1 VLRAMN
7 VEPRPTD
14 SRSKLGR
21 LFVVLALLNIVAAV
35 SGLAMGRL
43 TLGMLHD
50 AQIGAG
56 EWNYRVEELTSLRD
70 VMAALDAPAK
80 AVFRS
85 KDVVLERARL
95 AAAEGRLDRRMARVR
110 AQFGP
115 ALAAASET
123 RLGGPLRVIEEAVA
137 NMAARTRLVLDA
149 YAAGRIDEAAR
160 AMVTADR
167 AFDEANAAVTAI
179 LQSQVAHHAQALAEL
194 HRTANRMQAAQIA
207 FAMLILLLVAGST
220 LYKRAADRMWQQ
232 SEAERDRF
240 VEDLKAHRIAAE
252 QASAAK
258 SAFLANMSHEIRT
271 PLNGAIGMID
281 ILLDSPLSHEQ
292 RVQAETARA
301 SADQL
306 LQVIGN
312 ILDISK
318 LEANTLSLEDVP
330 FDIVPL
336 VEGAAQTFAAK
347 AHAKEVEI
355 CVDVRPEAEG
365 AYRGDPTRLR
375 QVLLNLIG
383 NAVKFTEKG
392 VVTVEVSASAITP
405 DGRKLLFAVRDTGI
419 GMSAAARAKLFEKFA
434 QGDDSITRRFGGIG
448 LGLAIC
454 KEIVAAMA
462 GSIAV
467 ESEEGRGSVFRVELT
482 LPSASSPAS
491 ADLRELAGKRALIVD
506 DVALN
511 RDILARRL
519 GRWNI
524 GTAAV
529 GDGLAALVAVDEAAR
544 EGRPFDVVL
553 IDRHMPGQTG
563 QEVADAIRRL
573 EGGGAMKLILCSS
586 ISHGVTAS
594 TGAGTP
600 FDAVLFKPLTQSALI
615 EALTATLAPPR
626 ANAPSAPDAQQLGIA
641 AKILL
646 VEDNETNLLAASTM
660 LQQLGC
666 RVTTARNGLEAVDQ
680 AAASEFDL
688 ILMDVQMPELDGLEA
703 TRRIRA
709 TPGRNQSKPILA
721 LTANAFVED
730 AMRCKEAGM
739 NEHLTKPIR
748 RSALQAALLR
758 HLGERKQPRAVPIT
772 NGSLEAGVWANL
784 ANEMPPE
791 ALADLAAT
799 FMKNQA
805 RELQAMRADLSSGD
819 RDALR
824 RRAHTL
830 KSAAHLFGATR
841 LGEVAAFLEAE
852 TVTIGQAEA
861 FAQVERL
868 ALLFTEASEDLKAKL
883 ASIAA

>member
-1 VLRAMN
+1 MS
-7 VEPRPTD
+7 VESRPTE

-21 LFVVLALLNIVAAV
+21 LFVVLALLNVAAAL
-35 SGLAMGRL
+35 SGLTMGRL

-56 EWNYRVEELTSLRD
+56 EGSRRAEELASLRD
-70 VMAALDAPAK
+70 VMAELDAPAK

-85 KDVVLERARL
+85 KDVMLERNRL
-95 AAAEGRLDRRMARVR
+95 AAAEKNLNKRLARLR
-110 AQFGP
+110 AQFAP
-115 ALAAASET
+115 VLATASEE
-123 RLGGPLRVIEEAVA
+123 RLIRPLRVIEETVA
-137 NMAARTRLVLDA
+137 NTASRTRGVLDA
-149 YAAGRIDEAAR
+149 YAAGRIDDASR
-160 AMVTADR
+160 AMAIADR
-167 AFDEANAAVTAI
+167 AVERANAAVTTI
-179 LQSQVAHHAQALAEL
+179 LQDQVAQHARALAEL
-194 HRTANRMQAAQIA
+194 HNTANRMQAAQIA
-207 FAMLILLLVAGST
+207 LTMLILLLVAGST
-220 LYKRAADRMWQQ
+220 FYKRAADRMWRQ

-271 PLNGAIGMID
+271 PLNGAIGMLD
-281 ILLDSPLSHEQ
+281 ILLHSPLSHEQ

-306 LQVIGN
+306 HQVIGN

-318 LEANTLSLEDVP
+318 LEANALALEDVP
-330 FDIVPL
+330 FDLVPL

-355 CVDVRPEAEG
+355 CVDVSPEAEG

-392 VVTVEVSASAITP
+392 IVTVEVSSPASTAN
-405 DGRKLLFAVRDTGI
+405 GRKLLFAVRDTGI
-419 GMSAAARAKLFEKFA
+419 GMSEAARSKLFEKFA
-434 QGDDSITRRFGGIG
+434 QGDDSITRRFGGTG

-467 ESEEGRGSVFRVELT
+467 ESEEGRGSVFRVELA
-482 LPSASSPAS
+482 LPTSRSPAS
-491 ADLRELAGKRALIVD
+491 TDVRELAGKRALIVD

-519 GRWNI
+519 ARWNI
-524 GTAAV
+524 DATAV
-529 GDGLAALVAVDEAAR
+529 GDGLAALVAIDEATHS
-544 EGRPFDVVL
+544 GRPFDVAL

-573 EGGGAMKLILCSS
+573 ERGNEIKLILCSS
-586 ISHGVTAS
+586 ISHGLTTSAGV
-594 TGAGTP
+594 GTP
-600 FDAVLFKPLTQSALI
+600 FDAVLFKPLTQNALI
-615 EALTATLAPPR
+615 EALTATLVPTWPSVMPAADVPP
-626 ANAPSAPDAQQLGIA
+626 QGIGA
-641 AKILL
+641 RILL

-660 LQQLGC
+660 LEQLGC
-666 RVTTARNGLEAVDQ
+666 RLSTARNGLEAVKQ
-680 AAASEFDL
+680 AAATEFDL

-703 TRRIRA
+703 TRRIRV

-730 AMRCKEAGM
+730 AVRCKEAGM

-748 RSALQAALLR
+748 RAALQEALVR
-758 HLGERKQPRAVPIT
+758 HLGERNQPSAAPVA

-791 ALADLAAT
+791 ALADLVAT
-799 FMKNQA
+799 FMTNQA

-819 RDALR
+819 RNALR

-830 KSAAHLFGATR
+830 KSAARLFGATR
-841 LGEVAAFLEAE
+841 LGEVAALLEAE
-852 TVTIGQAEA
+852 TVTMGQAEA

-883 ASIAA
+883 ASVAA